1 METASEKVYAVIVNT
16 LIVLV
21 SIVGM
26 EVFALYFHK
35 HFMHGRGWKWHE
47 SHHVHREGYF
57 ETNDLYAV
65 CFSIIA
71 AALFISGSLWW
82 TPLWY
87 IAVGF
92 TIYGVLYA
100 FVHDG
105 LVHQRW
111 PFNYTP
117 KSGYL
122 YRLVLAHRMHHHVTT
137 KDGAVSF
144 GFLYAERPEK
154 LKAELKAK

>member
-1 METASEKVYAVIVNT
+1 MILNT
-16 LIVLV
+16 LIVIA
-21 SIVGM
+21 SIIAM
-26 EVFALYFHK
+26 EIFALYFHK
-35 HFMHGRGWKWHE
+35 HFMHGKGWGWHE
-47 SHHVHREGYF
+47 SHHVHTPGYF
-57 ETNDLYAV
+57 EKNDLYAV
-65 CFSIIA
+65 CFSAIA

-82 TPLWY
+82 EPLWY
-87 IAVGF
+87 IALGF
-92 TIYGVLYA
+92 TLYGILYG

-117 KSGYL
+117 KKGYL
-122 YRLVLAHRMHHHVTT
+122 FRLVLAHRMHHNTTT

-144 GFLYAERPEK
+144 GFLYAEPPER

>member
-1 METASEKVYAVIVNT
+1 METTGAKVCKVIINA
-16 LIVLV
+16 LIVLA
-21 SIVGM
+21 SIIGM
-26 EVFALYFHK
+26 EVFAILFHK
-35 HFMHGRGWKWHE
+35 YYMHGRGWGWHE
-47 SHHVHREGYF
+47 SHHKHTEGYF

-65 CFSIIA
+65 CFSVIA

-87 IAVGF
+87 VAVGF

-122 YRLVLAHRMHHHVTT
+122 YRLVLAHRLHHHVTT
-137 KDGAVSF
+137 RDGAVSF
-144 GFLYAERPEK
+144 GFLYAEKPEK
-154 LKAELKAK
+154 LKAQLKAK